1 MKEFGLLKRR
11 NFTKG
16 APEPTSTEKKN
27 AIMEQYEYQLLQ
39 TFCVKFVKKDTTS
52 TNVRN
57 KRKMGNFQGKKSRKK
72 QVNW

>member
-1 MKEFGLLKRR
+1 
-11 NFTKG
+11 
-16 APEPTSTEKKN
+16 
-27 AIMEQYEYQLLQ
+27 MEQYEYQLLQ

>member
-1 MKEFGLLKRR
+1 MKEFGLLKGR

-27 AIMEQYEYQLLQ
+27 AIMEQYECQLLQ
-39 TFCVKFVKKDTTS
+39 NFCVKFVKKDTTS

-57 KRKMGNFQGKKSRKK
+57 KRKMRNFQGKNPEKNK
-72 QVNW
+72 